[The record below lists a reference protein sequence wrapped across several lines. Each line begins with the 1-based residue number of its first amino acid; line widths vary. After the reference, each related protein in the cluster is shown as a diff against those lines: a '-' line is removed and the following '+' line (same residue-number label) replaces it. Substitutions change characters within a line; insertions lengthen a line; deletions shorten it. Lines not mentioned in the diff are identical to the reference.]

1 MVSLD
6 QDFSFITE
14 GLKAN
19 VKFAFD
25 TQAWHGNKYT
35 QQDEIWHAVPVSYT
49 HLDVYKRQTCTGRL
63 EGQLYG

>member
-1 MVSLD
+1 MIILTGGLLDVYKRQDWKSTLNSMVSLD

-25 TQAWHGNKYT
+25 TQAWHGNKHT
-35 QQDEIWHAVPVSYT
+35 QQDEI
-49 HLDVYKRQTCTGRL
+49 CT
-63 EGQLYG
+63 EG